1 MADDITLPIFGPP
14 DPDALIPL
22 TAATA
27 PQGTQPPNV
36 KAGQLDNPPRVRA
49 NAARVPV
56 QLPNANSTF
65 AGLAFIDMLNLRMA
79 LVNHQ
84 KSLLVNPESNAPHL
98 EATKRVL
105 SMVSDRL
112 APRLPQ
118 EGLVK
123 IAATTL
129 PDPALTSQ
137 PAAEGVKPLPLYVPT
152 APNKT

>member
-1 MADDITLPIFGPP
+1 MSDDVNLPVFAPP

-27 PQGTQPPNV
+27 PQGTQPPDV
-36 KAGQLDNPPRVRA
+36 KAAQLDNPPRIRA
-49 NAARVPV
+49 NAARVPT

-65 AGLAFIDMLNLRMA
+65 AGLSFIDMLNLRMA

-84 KSLLVNPESNAPHL
+84 KSLLVNQEANAPHL

-118 EGLVK
+118 EGLVPQPS
-123 IAATTL
+123 TTL
-129 PDPALTSQ
+129 PDPALTSP

-152 APNKT
+152 APPKT